1 MSPVPSTLRLPL
13 RVHPLTYLPDG
24 DDVVVGRT
32 DVDSF
37 GVFPPDGAA
46 LLRRIADGMPPA
58 EAADWY
64 AETYGEQ
71 VDLAEFLGVL
81 SELDFLAGDDEPAAA
96 PAPLRWQRL
105 GRLLFSP
112 PAWILYALLLAGA
125 VAATAAWPRLLP
137 RTDNLFYTDYVTALA
152 LTVFLGQIP
161 LILVHESFHALAGR
175 RLGLRSTLRISHRLH
190 FVTFETSLDGLVV
203 VPRRQ
208 RYLPMLAGM
217 LADLLLVAVLTL
229 AAAATLGPDGAPS
242 RLGGFFLALAFLTVL
257 RFAWQFAFYLRTD
270 LYGVV
275 TTVLGCHDLQG
286 AARRVLA
293 NRARRLLGRPPAD
306 ESGLHPRDR
315 EVARWYSWLLL
326 VGYAVSLGVLAVA
339 VVPATVRTVEMAVRR
354 LVQAG
359 HGSVGIADSLIF
371 LTVTVGQF
379 VLVAA
384 LMLRNRR
391 QRRAAADV
399 RHLAQ

>member
-1 MSPVPSTLRLPL
+1 MSTVPSTLRQPL

-58 EAADWY
+58 DAADWY

-81 SELDFLAGDDEPAAA
+81 SELDFLAGDERPAAT
-96 PAPLRWQRL
+96 PAPVRWQRL
-105 GRLLFSP
+105 GRWLFSP
-112 PAWILYALLLAGA
+112 PARVLYALLLVGA
-125 VAATAAWPRLLP
+125 VTAMALRPRLIP
-137 RTDNLFYTDYVTALA
+137 QPDNFFYTDYVTALA

-175 RLGLRSTLRISHRLH
+175 RLGLRSGLRVDHRLH
-190 FVTFETSLDGLVV
+190 FLTFETNLDGLVV

-229 AAAATLGPDGAPS
+229 AAAATLHPDGSPS
-242 RLGGFFLALAFLTVL
+242 GVGGFCLALAFLTVL

-275 TTVLGCHDLQG
+275 TTVLGAHDLQG

-293 NRARRLLGRPPAD
+293 NRARRLVGRPPVD
-306 ESGLHPRDR
+306 EAGLHPRDR

-326 VGYAVSLGVLAVA
+326 VGYAVSLGVLVFAVL
-339 VVPATVRTVEMAVRR
+339 PTTLRTIGLTAAR
-354 LVQAG
+354 LVHPA
-359 HGSVGIADSLIF
+359 HAAEIVDALIF

-379 VLVAA
+379 VLVGA
-384 LMLRNRR
+384 LMVRNRR
-391 QRRAAADV
+391 QRRAAADL
-399 RHLAQ
+399 RHLTQ

>member
-1 MSPVPSTLRLPL
+1 MTTVPSTLRQPL

-37 GVFPPDGAA
+37 GVFPPDGAE
-46 LLRRIADGMPPA
+46 LLRRIAGGMPPA
-58 EAADWY
+58 EAANWY

-71 VDLAEFLGVL
+71 VDLEEFLGVL
-81 SELDFLAGDDEPAAA
+81 SELDFLVGDVEPAAA
-96 PAPLRWQRL
+96 PGPVRWQRL
-105 GRLLFSP
+105 GRWLFSR
-112 PAWILYALLLAGA
+112 PAWILYAVLLAGA
-125 VAATAAWPRLLP
+125 VAVMVDRPRLIP
-137 RTDNLFYTDYVTALA
+137 HTDNLFYTDYVTALA

-190 FVTFETSLDGLVV
+190 FLTFETSLDGLVV

-217 LADLLLVAVLTL
+217 LADLLLVSVLTL
-229 AAAATLGPDGAPS
+229 AAAVTLRPDGAPT
-242 RLGGFFLALAFLTVL
+242 RLGGFCLALAFLTVL

-286 AARRVLA
+286 AARRVLG
-293 NRARRLLGRPPAD
+293 NRARRLLGRPPVD

-326 VGYAVSLGVLAVA
+326 IGYAVSLGVLALA
-339 VVPATVRTVEMAVRR
+339 VVPTTVRTVGMAGTR
-354 LVQAG
+354 LLHQS
-359 HGSVGIADSLIF
+359 HGISGIADSLIF
-371 LTVTVGQF
+371 LTVTVGQL
-379 VLVAA
+379 VLVGV

-391 QRRAAADV
+391 QRRSAADV

>member
-1 MSPVPSTLRLPL
+1 MTTVPSTLHQPL
-13 RVHPLTYLPDG
+13 RVYPLTYLPDG

-32 DVDSF
+32 DVESF
-37 GVFPPDGAA
+37 GVFPPDGAE

-81 SELDFLAGDDEPAAA
+81 EELDFLVGDVPPATTV
-96 PAPLRWQRL
+96 APLRWQRL
-105 GRLLFSP
+105 GRWLFSP
-112 PAWILYALLLAGA
+112 PAWILYALLIAGA
-125 VAATAAWPRLLP
+125 VAAMVARPRLAP
-137 RTDNLFYTDYVTALA
+137 QTDNLFYTDYVTALA

-190 FVTFETSLDGLVV
+190 FLTFETSLDGLVV

-217 LADLLLVAVLTL
+217 LADLLLISVLTL
-229 AAAATLGPDGAPS
+229 VAAAALRPDGTPS
-242 RLGGFFLALAFLTVL
+242 RLGGFCLALAFLTLL

-286 AARRVLA
+286 AARRVLG
-293 NRARRLLGRPPAD
+293 NRARRLVGRTPVD

-315 EVARWYSWLLL
+315 AVARWYSWLLL
-326 VGYAVSLGVLAVA
+326 IGYGVSLGVLALA
-339 VVPATVRTVEMAVRR
+339 VLPTTVRTIGMAATR
-354 LVQAG
+354 LVRQS
-359 HGSVGIADSLIF
+359 HGGTGIVDALIF
-371 LTVTVGQF
+371 LTVTVGQL
-379 VLVAA
+379 VLVGV

-391 QRRAAADV
+391 QRRSAADV

>member
-1 MSPVPSTLRLPL
+1 MTIAPSTMHQPL

-37 GVFPPDGAA
+37 GVFPPDGAE

-81 SELDFLAGDDEPAAA
+81 SELDFLAGDAEPTAA
-96 PAPLRWQRL
+96 PARLRWQRL
-105 GRLLFSP
+105 GRWLFSP
-112 PAWILYALLLAGA
+112 PAWVLYALLLTGA
-125 VAATAAWPRLLP
+125 VIAMAARPRLVP
-137 RTDNLFYTDYVTALA
+137 HTDNLFYTDYVTALA
-152 LTVFLGQIP
+152 LTVFFGQIP

-190 FVTFETSLDGLVV
+190 FLTFETSLDGLVV
-203 VPRRQ
+203 MPRRQ

-217 LADLLLVAVLTL
+217 LADLLLISVLTL
-229 AAAATLGPDGAPS
+229 AAVPTLRSDGTPS
-242 RLGGFFLALAFLTVL
+242 RLGGFCLALAFLTVL

-286 AARRVLA
+286 AARRVLT
-293 NRARRLLGRPPAD
+293 NRARRLLGRTLVD

-326 VGYAVSLGVLAVA
+326 IGYSVSLGVLVLAVI
-339 VVPATVRTVEMAVRR
+339 PTTVRTLVMAGDR
-354 LVQAG
+354 LVHPGQGIA
-359 HGSVGIADSLIF
+359 GIADSLIF
-371 LTVTVGQF
+371 LAVTVGQL
-379 VLVAA
+379 VLVAV
-384 LMLRNRR
+384 LILRNRR
-391 QRRAAADV
+391 QQRSAADV